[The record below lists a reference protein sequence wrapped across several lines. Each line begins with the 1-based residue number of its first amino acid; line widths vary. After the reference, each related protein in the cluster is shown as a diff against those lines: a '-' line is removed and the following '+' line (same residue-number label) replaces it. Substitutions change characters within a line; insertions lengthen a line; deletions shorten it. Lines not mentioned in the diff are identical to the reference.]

1 MPLSYKPMSMEE
13 LLSLMYNGPKPTWGD
28 PTAWQVVD
36 NTYEDFFKHI
46 GWEGQGW
53 NVFSDNQ
60 EANEAS
66 LADFKKEVLIY
77 FYHYNIG
84 YETSNYFMDQLG
96 SWFRRYMPRYI
107 KLMQGAES
115 DLFMTNDNTTFS
127 NGKSQTKSLT
137 NSDDHSNTK
146 SDSKSHDEGTTRNR
160 QAFSDTPQNELDLDI
175 DAIDYASNV
184 QVQDGKSSAD
194 GTAHT
199 ESNTDASGHSNSFT
213 DGTNDN
219 QSRTKGRNSDV
230 FDIVSE
236 WRDSNYDQ
244 YLSIFEQL
252 EAEGY
257 FYQRYGGSRDAF
269 AGGDYDPQTYNEGYD
284 PFGDPEYNMP
294 SYLPE
299 QGERG
304 AKGDKGDPGPMGP
317 EGPRGEIGP
326 RGPKGD
332 KGDKGDAGGP
342 PGPMGPQGPQGI
354 QGEPGPKGD
363 KGDTGPQG
371 PKSDLISPYEYGA
384 VGDGKVDDTQAIQT
398 MLNDWHNRNVS
409 LSGDFRITSPLVI
422 NNSVQ
427 IDLTGKL
434 IVDSDMDYAI
444 IINTT
449 SGISGGGI
457 GEIDLNNRSGGIK
470 VTNNAV
476 FTPTSIRMQDIA
488 SNKAGIYVDKNPN
501 SGDTYGYVHLRDVTM
516 HNRSQQDGSIGVYA
530 GRDSIYNNLET
541 INLETGFR
549 IYGWD
554 NFIDGFH
561 PWNDIPAIVKKGVG
575 IHLESSA
582 NDTYVANYYNDTMK
596 YGFVL
601 DADTAL
607 TVSSMLSMWNTEF
620 YNDALDP
627 GHPFA
632 LYYSNDQL
640 VRPGSRV
647 TLSNA
652 HINQD
657 PSQNGNGELTP
668 ILSSI
673 KDNVVNLPDFTGDS
687 NWWNLPLT
695 IRPITDGD
703 DLNIYQNTGKHT
715 INGAKNLVNY
725 PSGAST
731 WATLEVE
738 KINSGTSTQKVT
750 DTNNKVFI
758 RTLGGSPATWSAWRD
773 IPGTDNL
780 TNISASVILADGFEV
795 YSPTQSPIAMRSGNN
810 VTLFGA
816 VKNVNAVPASA
827 QVTVA
832 TLPRAYWPAFSVSYV
847 QQGSGKNTFL
857 VQINGSNGTIQVS
870 RYGTGSNV
878 DIPAGSWLNIGYS
891 YITSQTQN

>member
-13 LLSLMYNGPKPTWGD
+13 LLSLMYNGEKPTWGD

-53 NVFSDNQ
+53 NVFSDDW

-199 ESNTDASGHSNSFT
+199 ESNTDASGHSNSIT

-304 AKGDKGDPGPMGP
+304 EKGDKGDPGPMGP

-332 KGDKGDAGGP
+332 TGPQGPKGDV
-342 PGPMGPQGPQGI
+342 GPQGI
-354 QGEPGPKGD
+354 QGPKGD

-371 PKSDLISPYEYGA
+371 PQGIQGPQGPQGPKGDTGEQGPKGDMDLSQIT
-384 VGDGKVDDTQAIQT
+384 VGG
-398 MLNDWHNRNVS
+398 RN
-409 LSGDFRITSPLVI
+409 LLLGTANWSGDSTRWEKRDTVTDNPGTYRGMTVAATSGAWTSPIYKLQNAGILQVGKTYTFSTYVRNTSDTDTRVAFYYDSNI
-422 NNSVQ
+422 VTQHAYSVALPAHT
-427 IDLTGKL
+427 DWTRVSVTVKVLK
-434 IVDSDMDYAI
+434 DP
-444 IINTT
+444 TT
-449 SGISGGGI
+449 STQGARWEGQHVLTNGQIQFAGYKLEEGNVPTDWTPAPEDAPSNDAQLVHKAGNETVAGDKTFTGNIKFSGSTNI
-457 GEIDLNNRSGGIK
+457 VSATTRGEILDGYDLNGYTDPYK
-470 VTNNAV
+470 
-476 FTPTSIRMQDIA
+476 
-488 SNKAGIYVDKNPN
+488 YV
-501 SGDTYGYVHLRDVTM
+501 
-516 HNRSQQDGSIGVYA
+516 
-530 GRDSIYNNLET
+530 
-541 INLETGFR
+541 
-549 IYGWD
+549 
-554 NFIDGFH
+554 
-561 PWNDIPAIVKKGVG
+561 
-575 IHLESSA
+575 
-582 NDTYVANYYNDTMK
+582 
-596 YGFVL
+596 
-601 DADTAL
+601 
-607 TVSSMLSMWNTEF
+607 
-620 YNDALDP
+620 
-627 GHPFA
+627 
-632 LYYSNDQL
+632 
-640 VRPGSRV
+640 
-647 TLSNA
+647 
-652 HINQD
+652 
-657 PSQNGNGELTP
+657 
-668 ILSSI
+668 
-673 KDNVVNLPDFTGDS
+673 
-687 NWWNLPLT
+687 
-695 IRPITDGD
+695 
-703 DLNIYQNTGKHT
+703 

-731 WATLEVE
+731 YATIEVE

-750 DTNNKVFI
+750 DTNRRVFI
-758 RTLGGSPATWSAWRD
+758 RSLGGSPATWSAWRD
-773 IPGTDNL
+773 ISETDNL

-816 VKNVNAVPASA
+816 VRNVNTVPASD

-847 QQGSGKNTFL
+847 QQGSGKNTLL
-857 VQINGSNGTIQVS
+857 VQISGTNGAIQVS
-870 RYGTGSNV
+870 RYGTGSNI

-891 YITSQTQN
+891 YITSQTEA